1 LNKPRSSAEEERDAT
16 SSNTSTHVWEG
27 SRVYAETAHI
37 TCGRGVVYVETAHGE
52 KGRPLTWE

>member
-1 LNKPRSSAEEERDAT
+1 LNKPRSSAEGERDAT
-16 SSNTSTHVWEG
+16 STSLHVWEG